1 MSSVMLVT
9 GSASGIGR
17 HVAESYYRAGHRVV
31 FADLSAPKLEQIC
44 AQLPTGTGGDA
55 LPVAFDARDE
65 QGWERA
71 IADTVARWGR
81 LDVLL
86 NIAGYLRVDELL
98 SAPLAAVHDHLDI
111 NAKGVIFGTLL
122 AARQMC
128 RQPEGGHIINVASL
142 AGIAATPGLA
152 LYSASK
158 FAVRGFSLAA
168 AYELAP
174 HNIAVTVVC
183 PDAVQTPMLDLQVDR
198 PEAALTF
205 SGGRILTVAEV
216 AAAIEEAR
224 RRRPLEAILP
234 RHRGWLAKLTSLYPP
249 LSGWLVEPL
258 RRCGRQRQA
267 KRQAERQGNGRQEI
281 SPQ

>member
-1 MSSVMLVT
+1 MSAVLFVT
-9 GSASGIGR
+9 GGASGIGR
-17 HVAESYYRAGHRVV
+17 YVAESYYRAGCRVV
-31 FADLSAPKLEQIC
+31 FADLSAPRLEQIC
-44 AQLPTGTGGDA
+44 GQLPPNTGGEA
-55 LPVAFDARDE
+55 SPAAFDVRDE

-71 IADTVARWGR
+71 IAATVARWGR
-81 LDVLL
+81 LDALL
-86 NIAGYLRVDELL
+86 NIAGYLHVDELL
-98 SAPLAAVHDHLDI
+98 SAPLAAVHDHLDV
-111 NAKGVIFGTLL
+111 NAKGVMFGTLL
-122 AARQMC
+122 AAQWMR

-142 AGIAATPGLA
+142 AGIAAAPGLA

-174 HNIAVTVVC
+174 HRIAVTVVC

-216 AAAIEEAR
+216 AAAIEDAR
-224 RRRPLEAILP
+224 RRRPLEVTIP

-249 LSGWLVEPL
+249 AAHWLIEPL
-258 RRCGRQRQA
+258 RRRGRRRQA
-267 KRQAERQGNGRQEI
+267 QQKAARAKE
-281 SPQ
+281 